1 MRIALITGANRGL
14 GLEFTRQLLAQ
25 GLHVI
30 ACSRTPAPAGE
41 LAALVDEHPQRLQS
55 LPLDVAD
62 AAAIAALPARLTTA
76 GVRHLDVLINNAGVL
91 VSGERY
97 GSLRAE
103 DLACS
108 FAINASAPMLLTE
121 ALTALLMQ
129 GHAAR
134 VLCISSQLGSIAQAS
149 SYRNVSYA
157 MSKAALNMG
166 VRQLAV
172 ELGPRGITVVAMHPG
187 WVRTAMGGEQ
197 APLDTPTSVRGV
209 LAVLAQLTPGD
220 GGRFYAHDGSE
231 LPW

>member
-1 MRIALITGANRGL
+1 MRTALITGANRGL

-25 GLHVI
+25 GLQVI
-30 ACSRTPAPAGE
+30 ACSRAPAGE

-134 VLCISSQLGSIAQAS
+134 VLLRFKESSQHRL
-149 SYRNVSYA
+149 V
-157 MSKAALNMG
+157 
-166 VRQLAV
+166 
-172 ELGPRGITVVAMHPG
+172 GPRIVV
-187 WVRTAMGGEQ
+187 RR
-197 APLDTPTSVRGV
+197 APRLAFSIPAFCGV
-209 LAVLAQLTPGD
+209 CG
-220 GGRFYAHDGSE
+220 
-231 LPW
+231 